1 MLLCPGG
8 CALRAPRSAR
18 SRYKVDVA
26 VRRRWASPSFIQF
39 VYSDRFKVSQ
49 IPSFCIRAES
59 RAIARHNKFI
69 IIIHE
74 ISCIFFST
82 RIPPRGEETGVSN
95 KLQALSSA
103 RLESW

>member
-1 MLLCPGG
+1 MLHCPGG

-49 IPSFCIRAES
+49 IPSFCIRAEFRGNRYILTS
-59 RAIARHNKFI
+59 S
-69 IIIHE
+69 
-74 ISCIFFST
+74 SCIFYLS
-82 RIPPRGEETGVSN
+82 RIPPRGETGVSN

>member
-39 VYSDRFKVSQ
+39 VFSDRFKVSQ
-49 IPSFCIRAES
+49 IPSFCVYELNFAHRPS
-59 RAIARHNKFI
+59 RHILMHILLDADSTKRRDRCQQQAPGTVFRPAR
-69 IIIHE
+69 
-74 ISCIFFST
+74 
-82 RIPPRGEETGVSN
+82 
-95 KLQALSSA
+95 KLV
-103 RLESW
+103 RF